1 MFPDRTIRSP
11 PGWRIDVRPP
21 DHEVNGVETGSKIT
35 ATGGTDTAID
45 GGTVV
50 NRDLWTTWLPPT
62 PQRATFQN
70 KGAGKA
76 GK

>member
-1 MFPDRTIRSP
+1 
-11 PGWRIDVRPP
+11 
-21 DHEVNGVETGSKIT
+21 VNGVETGSKIT

-70 KGAGKA
+70 KGAWQEKLVNEGVLVDQNMA
-76 GK
+76 LTSPPGRP